1 MANNRKALAQSANQA
16 KQPKAAITF
25 ERAKLLCPD
34 QGKAER
40 IAENFGL
47 ICPDYESIRDQHSL
61 ALLKMKDGFDGAL
74 NEKATALHFQRIVG
88 SLVSSAVGAGS
99 FYSDKVSDARALA
112 TRTPEGGE
120 DTEAPVGFES
130 KARRA
135 AEFAADMGIQAF
147 ALLAAA
153 HGAVDAYKDITGE
166 EWQPY
171 RAPAE
176 SQPLEQRA
184 LKSQL
189 DVL

>member
-1 MANNRKALAQSANQA
+1 MANTRKAPAQSAAPA

-47 ICPDYESIRDQHSL
+47 FCPDYENIRDQHSL
-61 ALLKMKDGFDGAL
+61 ALLSMKDAFDGGL

-88 SLVSSAVGAGS
+88 ALVGSAVGAGS

-112 TRTPEGGE
+112 TRTPEGGQE
-120 DTEAPVGFES
+120 DEAPVGFES

-135 AEFAADMGIQAF
+135 AEFAAEMGLQAF

-153 HGAVDAYKDITGE
+153 HGAIDAYKDITGE
-166 EWQPY
+166 EWKPY

-176 SQPLEQRA
+176 GQPLEQRA

>member
-1 MANNRKALAQSANQA
+1 MANNRKAPAQSATPA
-16 KQPKAAITF
+16 KQPKPAITF

-47 ICPDYESIRDQHSL
+47 FCPDYENIRDQHSL
-61 ALLKMKDGFDGAL
+61 ALLNMRDGFDSAL

-88 SLVSSAVGAGS
+88 ALVGSAVGAGS
-99 FYSDKVSDARALA
+99 FYSDKVSEARTLA
-112 TRTPEGGE
+112 TRTHEGGQE
-120 DTEAPVGFES
+120 DEAPVGFEN

-135 AEFAADMGIQAF
+135 AEFAAEMGLQAY

-153 HGAVDAYKDITGE
+153 HGAVDAFKDITGE
-166 EWQPY
+166 EWKPY

-176 SQPLEQRA
+176 NQPLEQRA
-184 LKSQL
+184 LKTQL
-189 DVL
+189 DAL

>member
-1 MANNRKALAQSANQA
+1 MANTRKASAQSAAFA

-25 ERAKLLCPD
+25 ERARLLCPD

-47 ICPDYESIRDQHSL
+47 FCPDYENIRDQHSL
-61 ALLKMKDGFDGAL
+61 ALLSMRDGFDGAL
-74 NEKATALHFQRIVG
+74 NEKATALHFQRVVG
-88 SLVSSAVGAGS
+88 ALVSSAVGAGS

-112 TRTPEGGE
+112 TRTHEGGQE
-120 DTEAPVGFES
+120 TDAPVGFES

-135 AEFAADMGIQAF
+135 AEFAAEMGLQAY

-153 HGAVDAYKDITGE
+153 HGAIAAYKDITGE
-166 EWQPY
+166 EWKPY

-176 SQPLEQRA
+176 TEQLEQRA
-184 LKSQL
+184 LKTQL